1 MEGFMIGREK
11 LINIRIIHITLM
23 FMTAL
28 FIYQYVQW
36 EDALWIPI
44 TVVAIIGPFRPGY
57 SIDKAKQR
65 ILGSIAGLLLSL
77 IISVF
82 LHYNY
87 FLLSVTAVVLIYF
100 TAFTAL
106 LQYRYFIMMVTIML
120 CINFNFINLAINSE
134 VTYLVNRFICVFTG
148 IFICQF
154 FEYFIFKRYYTNAV
168 ALVDKENIED
178 MLDDTTK
185 KFEALKKAKK
195 ANHDD
200 LIKCIEPLSVKL
212 MELNELKESSLSGYS
227 DQSQTLKLIDY
238 YSKKINGTIRYIS
251 LSAFSLLGAQ
261 DNAKMV

>member
-1 MEGFMIGREK
+1 MEGFMSSRDK
-11 LINIRIIHITLM
+11 LIRLRIIHITLM

-28 FIYQYVQW
+28 FIYQFVLW

-87 FLLSVTAVVLIYF
+87 YLLSITAVVLIYF

-134 VTYLVNRFICVFTG
+134 TTYLVNRFICVFTG

-154 FEYFIFKRYYTNAV
+154 FEYFIFKRYYSNAV
-168 ALVDKENIED
+168 CLVGKEDIEE
-178 MLDDTTK
+178 MLNDTTK
-185 KFEALKKAKK
+185 KFEVLKKDKK
-195 ANHDD
+195 ANLDD
-200 LIKCIEPLSVKL
+200 LTRCIEPLSVKL
-212 MELNELKESSLSGYS
+212 SELNELKESSLSGYS
-227 DQSQTLKLIDY
+227 DQSQTLRLIDY
-238 YSKKINGTIRYIS
+238 YIKKINSTIRYIS
-251 LSAFSLLGAQ
+251 SSAFSLLGSQ
-261 DNAKMV
+261 DNTKMV